1 VMPKKPRSRATATED
16 ACGTESEQLVAT
28 AATVARG
35 QSALAHADVL
45 RHRYAEL
52 SKVYRDLAVDRERLS
67 ADVQRNRE
75 ALMATAH
82 AYGAC
87 LQDDGVAPEHIVTSV
102 RNVLGVLLQTSAE
115 QDCAPEEL
123 VSEVITWAIQGYYR
137 SA

>member
-1 VMPKKPRSRATATED
+1 MPKKPRSRASATDD

-45 RHRYAEL
+45 RHRYSEL
-52 SKVYRDLAVDRERLS
+52 SQAYRDLAVDRDRLS
-67 ADVQRNRE
+67 ADVQQSRE

-87 LQDDGVAPEHIVTSV
+87 LEDDGVAPEHIVTSV
-102 RNVLGVLLQTSAE
+102 RNVLSVLPQTPAE
-115 QDCAPEEL
+115 QNCAPEEL
-123 VSEVITWAIQGYYR
+123 VSEVVTWAIQGYYR